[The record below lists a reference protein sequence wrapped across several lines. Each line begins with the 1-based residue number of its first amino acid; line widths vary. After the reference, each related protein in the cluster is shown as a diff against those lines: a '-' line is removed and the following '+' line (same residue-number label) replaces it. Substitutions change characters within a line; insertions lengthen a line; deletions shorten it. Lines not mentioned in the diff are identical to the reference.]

1 MPKFQILYARQPTF
15 HPSGMYGTPYLTLHS
30 LEFSHVFVC
39 EVEALTLNGAVWNMQ
54 GEVWS
59 PNGEARP
66 LIQSLG
72 LGHTSMSIGDV
83 AQDPQG
89 VLGIPRLGWMESHRG
104 RRPCPNPNMKPATSA
119 SSGSSRKD
127 NAA

>member
-1 MPKFQILYARQPTF
+1 MPTFRIYYALQPTF
-15 HPSGMYGTPYLTLHS
+15 HPSGKYGTPLLTLRGLKS
-30 LEFSHVFVC
+30 SHVFVR
-39 EVEALTLNGAVWNMQ
+39 EVEAMTLNGAVWNMQ

-66 LIQSLG
+66 LIECLG

-89 VLGIPRLGWMESHRG
+89 VYWELLGLDGWRVIERESHVST
-104 RRPCPNPNMKPATSA
+104 KT
-119 SSGSSRKD
+119 
-127 NAA
+127 